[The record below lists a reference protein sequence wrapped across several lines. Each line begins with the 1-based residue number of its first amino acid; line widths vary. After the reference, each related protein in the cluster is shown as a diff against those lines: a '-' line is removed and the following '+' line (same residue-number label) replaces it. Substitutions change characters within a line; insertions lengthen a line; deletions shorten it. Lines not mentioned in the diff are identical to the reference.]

1 MFIFYILYI
10 VSSRRPSKHL
20 LDNVSLASM
29 VAPSFSSFSS
39 SRRGSDVATL
49 VSSSYADT
57 SSTVHHSKENAF
69 GQNQR
74 QRWNSLVVKLWVM
87 CTSSFIKAGRLDE
100 AVQAILEAEELG
112 LTDADVWH
120 QLGLLCL
127 KAYQVK
133 KDALASSL
141 STAGGELSS
150 KEDDDDCEELY
161 NTALD
166 AFKKALAIDP
176 DHIQTHVDMA
186 STWIQHQDREAEWEL
201 AEALL
206 DRTTKSLGWDHEEA
220 WYLLGSVY
228 RHQESLERSKD
239 CLLYALEL
247 SETKP
252 LRPFTLLP
260 RFV

>member
-1 MFIFYILYI
+1 
-10 VSSRRPSKHL
+10 
-20 LDNVSLASM
+20 M
-29 VAPSFSSFSS
+29 VAPSFSSYSG
-39 SRRGSDVATL
+39 SRRGSDATTL
-49 VSSSYADT
+49 VGP
-57 SSTVHHSKENAF
+57 SSTSKENAF
-69 GQNQR
+69 GRAQR
-74 QRWNSLVVKLWVM
+74 QRWNTLVVKLWVM
-87 CTSSFIKAGRLDE
+87 CTSSFIKAGRLNE

-133 KDALASSL
+133 KASAHDKKSD
-141 STAGGELSS
+141 GN
-150 KEDDDDCEELY
+150 DDDDEDDEELY

-186 STWIQHQDREAEWEL
+186 ATWIEHQDREAEWEL

-220 WYLLGSVY
+220 WFLLGQVY
-228 RHQESLERSKD
+228 RHQNSMVRAKD

-252 LRPFTLLP
+252 LRPFSLLP

>member
-1 MFIFYILYI
+1 
-10 VSSRRPSKHL
+10 
-20 LDNVSLASM
+20 M
-29 VAPSFSSFSS
+29 VAPSFSSYSG
-39 SRRGSDVATL
+39 SRRGSDATTL
-49 VSSSYADT
+49 VCPSP
-57 SSTVHHSKENAF
+57 VSKENAF
-69 GQNQR
+69 GRAQR
-74 QRWNSLVVKLWVM
+74 QRWNTLVVKLWVM
-87 CTSSFIKAGRLDE
+87 CTSSFIKAGRLNE

-133 KDALASSL
+133 KAS
-141 STAGGELSS
+141 AQDNN
-150 KEDDDDCEELY
+150 DDDDELY

-186 STWIQHQDREAEWEL
+186 ATWIEHQDRETEWEL

-220 WYLLGSVY
+220 WFLLGQVY
-228 RHQESLERSKD
+228 RHQNSMVRAKE

-247 SETKP
+247 AETKP
-252 LRPFTLLP
+252 LRPFSLLP